1 MPLDPILSPL
11 LDFRLSIAAFFIEIS
26 SSKQGN
32 REANLA
38 TNFCVNQSKY
48 YSIVRFEIVKM
59 KRIDLWPSLIKNPQ
73 TVIYSNSPGQ
83 YFLLCYKV
91 LSILLHEFQ
100 FRNSSNLFY
109 SFTKKITSIDLWEP
123 RLTKNKDEF
132 NTIKL
137 QAIFHFA
144 LSNVE
149 TKICVCLFFKSCDL
163 KLSFYFHVIPGNE
176 PWWQHRALHLTI
188 NL

>member
-59 KRIDLWPSLIKNPQ
+59 KRTDLWPSLIKNPQ
-73 TVIYSNSPGQ
+73 TMIYSNSPGQ
-83 YFLLCYKV
+83 YFLLCHKV

-109 SFTKKITSIDLWEP
+109 SFTKKVTSIDL
-123 RLTKNKDEF
+123 
-132 NTIKL
+132 
-137 QAIFHFA
+137 
-144 LSNVE
+144 
-149 TKICVCLFFKSCDL
+149 
-163 KLSFYFHVIPGNE
+163 
-176 PWWQHRALHLTI
+176 
-188 NL
+188 